1 MSKTYNS
8 LRSAHNMKNTL
19 KGDSKMLIK
28 KIALSL
34 PLFLF
39 WVYSPTHA
47 LEMTSTFRIVNAKNE
62 TIASKE
68 VSFQEGETLYD
79 VTKRAFNIEESQ
91 GNIISI
97 NGIHSIP
104 KKNIH
109 WAVFVNG
116 NFIELGLDEVTL
128 NENDDVVWALKNW
141 DKQEILK

>member
-1 MSKTYNS
+1 MV
-8 LRSAHNMKNTL
+8 NTS
-19 KGDSKMLIK
+19 KGDTKMLIK
-28 KIALSL
+28 KILIFL
-34 PLFLF
+34 PIFLF
-39 WVYSPTHA
+39 VIYSPTHA
-47 LEMTSTFRIVNAKNE
+47 LEMTSTFRIVNDKNE

-68 VSFQEGETLYD
+68 VSFQEGETLYE

-109 WAVFVNG
+109 WAVFVNR

-128 NENDDVVWALKNW
+128 NENDEVVWALKNW
-141 DKQEILK
+141 DNQEILK

>member
-1 MSKTYNS
+1 
-8 LRSAHNMKNTL
+8 MKNTS

-28 KIALSL
+28 KILIFL
-34 PLFLF
+34 PLFVF
-39 WVYSPTHA
+39 VIYSPTHA
-47 LEMTSTFRIVNAKNE
+47 LEMTSTFRIVNDKNE

-68 VSFQEGETLYD
+68 VLFQEGETLYE
-79 VTKRAFNIEESQ
+79 VTKRAFNVKESQ

-109 WAVFVNG
+109 WAVFVNK

-141 DKQEILK
+141 ENQEILK

>member
-1 MSKTYNS
+1 MN
-8 LRSAHNMKNTL
+8 NTS
-19 KGDSKMLIK
+19 KGDAKMLIK
-28 KIALSL
+28 KILISL

-39 WVYSPTHA
+39 VVYSPTHA
-47 LEMTSTFRIVNAKNE
+47 LEMTSTFRIVNDKNE

-68 VSFQEGETLYD
+68 VSFQEGETLYE

-109 WAVFVNG
+109 WAVFVNR

-128 NENDDVVWALKNW
+128 NENDNVVWALKNW
-141 DKQEILK
+141 DNQEILK

>member
-1 MSKTYNS
+1 
-8 LRSAHNMKNTL
+8 
-19 KGDSKMLIK
+19 MLIK
-28 KIALSL
+28 KILIFL

-39 WVYSPTHA
+39 VVYSSTHA
-47 LEMTSTFRIVNAKNE
+47 LAMTSTFRIVNDKNE

-68 VSFQEGETLYD
+68 VSFQEGETLYE

-109 WAVFVNG
+109 WAVFVNR

-141 DKQEILK
+141 DNQEILK

>member
-39 WVYSPTHA
+39 LVYSPTHA

-79 VTKRAFNIEESQ
+79 VTKRTFNIKESQ

-97 NGIHSIP
+97 NAIHSIP

-116 NFIELGLDEVTL
+116 NFIELGLNEVTL

>member
-1 MSKTYNS
+1 
-8 LRSAHNMKNTL
+8 
-19 KGDSKMLIK
+19 MLIK
-28 KIALSL
+28 KIAISL

-39 WVYSPTHA
+39 FVYSPTLA
-47 LEMTSTFRIVNAKNE
+47 LETTGTFRIINDKNE
-62 TIASKE
+62 TIVSKE
-68 VSFQEGETLYD
+68 VSFQEGETLYE
-79 VTKRAFNIEESQ
+79 VTKRAFDIEEAK

-128 NENDDVVWALKNW
+128 YANDDVVWALRNW
-141 DKQEILK
+141 DNQEILK

>member
-1 MSKTYNS
+1 
-8 LRSAHNMKNTL
+8 
-19 KGDSKMLIK
+19 MLIK
-28 KIALSL
+28 KILIFL
-34 PLFLF
+34 PIFLF
-39 WVYSPTHA
+39 VIYSPTHA
-47 LEMTSTFRIVNAKNE
+47 LEMTSTFRIVNDKNE

-68 VSFQEGETLYD
+68 VSFQEGETLYE

-109 WAVFVNG
+109 WAVFVNR

-128 NENDDVVWALKNW
+128 NENDEVVWALKNW
-141 DKQEILK
+141 DNQEILK

>member
-1 MSKTYNS
+1 
-8 LRSAHNMKNTL
+8 MKNTS

-28 KIALSL
+28 KILIFL
-34 PLFLF
+34 PLFVF
-39 WVYSPTHA
+39 VIYSPTHA
-47 LEMTSTFRIVNAKNE
+47 LEMTSTFRIVNDKNE

-68 VSFQEGETLYD
+68 VSFQEGETLYE
-79 VTKRAFNIEESQ
+79 VTKRAFNVKESQ

-109 WAVFVNG
+109 WAVFVNR

-141 DKQEILK
+141 ENQEILK

>member
-1 MSKTYNS
+1 MKNMSK
-8 LRSAHNMKNTL
+8 
-19 KGDSKMLIK
+19 GDTKMLIK
-28 KIALSL
+28 KILIFF

-39 WVYSPTHA
+39 AAHSPTYA
-47 LEMTSTFRIVNAKNE
+47 LEMTSTFRIVNDKNE

-68 VSFQEGETLYD
+68 VSFQEGETLYE
-79 VTKRAFNIEESQ
+79 VTKRAFNIEESH

-109 WAVFVNG
+109 WAVFVNK

-141 DKQEILK
+141 DNQEILK

>member
-1 MSKTYNS
+1 
-8 LRSAHNMKNTL
+8 MKNTS

-28 KIALSL
+28 KILIFL
-34 PLFLF
+34 PLFVF
-39 WVYSPTHA
+39 VIYSPTHA
-47 LEMTSTFRIVNAKNE
+47 LEMTSTFRIVNDKNE

-68 VSFQEGETLYD
+68 VSFQEGETLYE
-79 VTKRAFNIEESQ
+79 VTKRTFNVKESQ

-97 NGIHSIP
+97 NGIHSTP

-109 WAVFVNG
+109 WAVFVNR

-141 DKQEILK
+141 ENEEILK

>member
-1 MSKTYNS
+1 
-8 LRSAHNMKNTL
+8 MKNTS

-28 KIALSL
+28 KILIFL
-34 PLFLF
+34 PLFVF
-39 WVYSPTHA
+39 VSYSPTHA
-47 LEMTSTFRIVNAKNE
+47 LEMTSTFRIVNDKNE

-68 VSFQEGETLYD
+68 VSFQEGETLYE
-79 VTKRAFNIEESQ
+79 VTKRAFNVKESQ

-109 WAVFVNG
+109 WAVFVNR

-141 DKQEILK
+141 DNQEILK

>member
-1 MSKTYNS
+1 
-8 LRSAHNMKNTL
+8 
-19 KGDSKMLIK
+19 MLIK
-28 KIALSL
+28 KILIFL

-39 WVYSPTHA
+39 VVYSPVHA
-47 LEMTSTFRIVNAKNE
+47 LEMTSTFRIVNDKSE
-62 TIASKE
+62 TIALKE
-68 VSFQEGETLYD
+68 VSFQEGETLYE

-97 NGIHSIP
+97 NGVHSIP

-109 WAVFVNG
+109 WAVFVNR

-141 DKQEILK
+141 DNEEILK

>member
-1 MSKTYNS
+1 
-8 LRSAHNMKNTL
+8 
-19 KGDSKMLIK
+19 MLIK
-28 KIALSL
+28 KILIFL
-34 PLFLF
+34 PIFLF
-39 WVYSPTHA
+39 VIYSPTHA
-47 LEMTSTFRIVNAKNE
+47 LEMTSTFRIVNDKNE

-68 VSFQEGETLYD
+68 VSFQEGETLYE

-109 WAVFVNG
+109 WAVFVNR

-141 DKQEILK
+141 ENQEILK

>member
-1 MSKTYNS
+1 
-8 LRSAHNMKNTL
+8 MKNTS

-28 KIALSL
+28 KILIFL
-34 PLFLF
+34 PLFVF
-39 WVYSPTHA
+39 VIYSPTHA
-47 LEMTSTFRIVNAKNE
+47 LEMTSTFRIVNDKNE

-68 VSFQEGETLYD
+68 VSFQEGETLYE
-79 VTKRAFNIEESQ
+79 VTKRAFNVKESQ

-109 WAVFVNG
+109 WAVFVNR

-141 DKQEILK
+141 ENEEILK